1 MRRCFAD
8 MSLHKQYRSSTERH
22 VARHAEEGKM
32 NTALR
37 WTSADLTVLPDD
49 GKRYEI
55 IDGELY
61 MSRQP
66 HWHHQRACGK
76 IFAALEAWGVQTG
89 AGEAN
94 LAPGVIFAEDD
105 DVAPDVVWISHTR
118 RTIALGPDGHL
129 HAAPELVV
137 EILSPGTTNERRDRE
152 AKLKL
157 YSRRGV
163 LEYWIV
169 DWRVQQVEVYRRE
182 GLALRLVAT
191 LYPTDTLTSPL
202 LPGFACEVATLF

>member
-1 MRRCFAD
+1 MR
-8 MSLHKQYRSSTERH
+8 
-22 VARHAEEGKM
+22 
-32 NTALR
+32 TAPR
-37 WTSADLTVLPDD
+37 WTSADLEVLPDD

-76 IFAALEAWGVQTG
+76 IFAALEAWSVQTG

-94 LAPGVIFAEDD
+94 LAPGVIFADDD

-118 RTIALGPDGHL
+118 RAAALGPDGHL
-129 HAAPELVV
+129 HTAPELVIEV
-137 EILSPGTTNERRDRE
+137 LSPGSTNERRDRE

-169 DWRVQQVEVYRRE
+169 DWRTRQVEVYRRE
-182 GLALRLVAT
+182 QLALNLLVT
-191 LYPTDTLTSPL
+191 LHPTDMLTSPL
-202 LPGFACEVATLF
+202 LPGFSCEVAALL

>member
-1 MRRCFAD
+1 
-8 MSLHKQYRSSTERH
+8 
-22 VARHAEEGKM
+22 
-32 NTALR
+32 
-37 WTSADLTVLPDD
+37 
-49 GKRYEI
+49 
-55 IDGELY
+55 

-76 IFAALEAWGVQTG
+76 IFAALEAWSVQTG

-105 DVAPDVVWISHTR
+105 DVAPDVIWISHTR
-118 RTIALGPDGHL
+118 RVTALGPDGHL

-169 DWRVQQVEVYRRE
+169 DWRTQQVEVYRRE
-182 GLALRLVAT
+182 ELALRLVAT
-191 LYPTDTLTSPL
+191 LYTTDTLTSPL
-202 LPGFACEVATLF
+202 LPGFACEGATLF

>member
-1 MRRCFAD
+1 M
-8 MSLHKQYRSSTERH
+8 H
-22 VARHAEEGKM
+22 
-32 NTALR
+32 TAPR
-37 WTSADLTVLPDD
+37 WTSADLAELPDD

-76 IFAALEAWGVQTG
+76 IFAALEAWSMQTG

-94 LAPGVIFAEDD
+94 LAPGVIFTDD
-105 DVAPDVVWISHTR
+105 NDVAPNVVWISHTR
-118 RTIALGPDGHL
+118 RATALAPDGHL
-129 HAAPELVV
+129 HAAPELVIEV
-137 EILSPGTTNERRDRE
+137 LSPGSTNEGRDRE

-169 DWRVQQVEVYRRE
+169 DWRTRQVEVYRRE
-182 GLALRLVAT
+182 DLALYLMAT
-191 LYPTDTLTSPL
+191 LHPTDMLTAPL
-202 LPGFACEVATLF
+202 LPGFSCEVVTLF